1 MVGSLHVSLVLAGS
15 HRAPRGRDFPLH
27 EHTTWELVYYHEG
40 RVRCP
45 IGAESHDA
53 SAGTLLA
60 TPPGTPHA
68 EIAVTGYANTFLAV
82 QAPARHRWPRV
93 AFDDAERSLG
103 RIVAAVHR
111 EANGG
116 APDRGRMVGLLLGEL
131 DLLLR
136 RAYAAGAPSARERLV
151 AEAERLLELRHGDRV
166 RIADV
171 AREVGASPSF
181 LRAQFL
187 AVRGRTPRA
196 SLQAVR
202 LRHALAHLRNST
214 LTLEAVARLAGY
226 ASASHL
232 SRHVK
237 AATGMSPGGL
247 RAAARSCR

>member
-1 MVGSLHVSLVLAGS
+1 M
-15 HRAPRGRDFPLH
+15 H
-27 EHTTWELVYYHEG
+27 EHASWELVYYHEG

-45 IGAESHDA
+45 IGGESYDA

-82 QAPARHRWPRV
+82 DAPARHGWPRV
-93 AFDDAERSLG
+93 AFDDHDRSLG
-103 RIVAAVHR
+103 RIVASLHE

-116 APDRGRMVGLLLGEL
+116 APERDRMVGLLLGEL

-136 RAYAAGAPSARERLV
+136 RAFPAAGPSAGERLV
-151 AEAERLLELRHGDRV
+151 AEAERLLELRHGEGV

-196 SLQAVR
+196 SLQSVR

-232 SRHVK
+232 SRHVR
-237 AATGMSPGGL
+237 AATGMSPGAV
-247 RAAARSCR
+247 RAAARSYR